1 MGNVSENHY
10 LTQCF
15 QVPRWPRGE
24 IEFEIPHLKFLSPL
38 DSGLT
43 ISPEQDLPQDST
55 LPVEPGPSYHLVAKI
70 YVCQLFGV
78 IAKYL
83 QILIEYLKVHTLKKE
98 NSETRFKCKS
108 YVPRFKKDHILLC
121 SWEGVVKIIY
131 PNFKNN
137 IEFFVCFV
145 FRQVQFEQKD

>member
-1 MGNVSENHY
+1 M
-10 LTQCF
+10 
-15 QVPRWPRGE
+15 
-24 IEFEIPHLKFLSPL
+24 
-38 DSGLT
+38 
-43 ISPEQDLPQDST
+43 
-55 LPVEPGPSYHLVAKI
+55 PVEPGPSYHLVAKI

-83 QILIEYLKVHTLKKE
+83 QILIESTLYKMTTQKRDLNVNPLKK
-98 NSETRFKCKS
+98 
-108 YVPRFKKDHILLC
+108 YHILLC